1 MHNKTSRTQPFQTP
15 STWSPKSTF
24 NIKLEDYL
32 EATKFE
38 LAHIRLKQQTN
49 NMTKKQR
56 SALLQLKNNN
66 QIVIKPYDKGR
77 GICIM
82 NTPDYLA
89 VGFRHLSSQHY
100 QQLEQDI
107 TQDTSQLVHNV
118 LTKMANQNT
127 STSTPS
133 NRKWC
138 ARQCTFYQK
147 YTKLHHQENISLVDP
162 LSADAQAPQQRF
174 LNSWTIFSFR

>member
-118 LTKMANQNT
+118 LTKMANQNII
-127 STSTPS
+127 
-133 NRKWC
+133 NRK
-138 ARQCTFYQK
+138 TYE
-147 YTKLHHQENISLVDP
+147 YLDP
-162 LSADAQAPQQRF
+162 LKQKVVCPTMYF
-174 LNSWTIFSFR
+174 LPKIHKTPPPGEHFIGRPIISGCKDF